1 LHLCSKHA
9 QSKAQRFA
17 RRRAYAMMLISSP
30 SAAATFSTAF
40 LAKTRRRLLSVSV
53 LSARVHSSKCSV
65 AVLVLL
71 APKVGERGKFDNS
84 VLLFSPVSGSMHQQP
99 HCTDSHSSPTRRD
112 YTRSIVCIGLDFC
125 SYHAAY
131 LVSSRSPELHH
142 RATTGLL
149 HFQSAKAAD
158 PALSQSHSQ
167 NNHHL
172 LRYSRPFYP
181 LTSHSTWGLEEAVRV
196 VIWISL
202 FSHFA
207 LSPLLKSRA
216 LVEKNVIWPCHVAM
230 GERASSERLV

>member
-131 LVSSRSPELHH
+131 LVSSRSPDLIASFPISE
-142 RATTGLL
+142 
-149 HFQSAKAAD
+149 
-158 PALSQSHSQ
+158 
-167 NNHHL
+167 
-172 LRYSRPFYP
+172 SRRPGP
-181 LTSHSTWGLEEAVRV
+181 LTEPFSEQSSPVALFAPILSTDIA
-196 VIWISL
+196 
-202 FSHFA
+202 
-207 LSPLLKSRA
+207 
-216 LVEKNVIWPCHVAM
+216 
-230 GERASSERLV
+230 